1 MGVLRNFRV
10 PNCGRLFFA
19 RDLDVPGLGRAGLE
33 RLVRKDT
40 YRVNRVD
47 SGSGNK
53 SDLVVYTCF
62 WGQKDIK
69 TASWPTALNISA
81 SDVLAYLLIH
91 QFCPR

>member
-1 MGVLRNFRV
+1 MGVLRDFRV
-10 PNCGRLFFA
+10 PNCRRLFVA

-33 RLVRKDT
+33 KKKT

-47 SGSGNK
+47 SGGGNK

-69 TASWPTALNISA
+69 TASWPIASNISA

-91 QFCPR
+91 